1 MKGKSMNSKLALVAA
16 TTLALSS
23 SAFAA
28 DSNFAGFSAGLGL
41 AAVGGELEGTDV
53 ATGATITEGQTSTVG
68 LLDLSYAFQLDP
80 QWAIAVGVTYD
91 LNNIQAGQ
99 GKVIGYTYD
108 QEFDKHYS
116 VYLQPLFAV
125 TANTAMF
132 VKLGYHWMDLE
143 GKDNSGDPPVKLDY
157 NGIGYGLGVKTFVTP
172 NLYLQAEAQWL
183 DLGSESY
190 VDSLG
195 DLYKAKAS
203 ANSGIFSVGYR
214 F

>member
-28 DSNFAGFSAGLGL
+28 DNSFAGFSVGLGL
-41 AAVGGELEGTDV
+41 AAVGGELEVTDV
-53 ATGATITEGQTSTVG
+53 AAGDTFTDAQTSTAG
-68 LLDLSYAFQLDP
+68 LLDLAYTFQLDP

-99 GKVIGYTYD
+99 GKGIGYTYD

-125 TANTAMF
+125 TANTAVF
-132 VKLGYHWMDLE
+132 AKLGYHSMDLE
-143 GKDNSGDPPVKLDY
+143 LKETGIPSHSEGY
-157 NGIGYGLGVKTFVTP
+157 SGIGYGFGVKTFVTP

-183 DLGSESY
+183 DLGSESFVY
-190 VDSLG
+190 G
-195 DLYKAKAS
+195 GTDLKVKAS